1 MDTFLINIDTYLL
14 LQEAKE
20 DAEMDA
26 EIALEMAM
34 ERERKLSAA
43 SNNSSLG
50 GTYIGP
56 CPHSPGQVGR
66 TLLINQ
72 SGNWE
77 KVGCMWCLLLNSYF
91 CLINSL

>member
-1 MDTFLINIDTYLL
+1 MDVKGYYIKPLSKIHLL

-34 ERERKLSAA
+34 EGQRKLSTT
-43 SNNSSLG
+43 SSNSSVG
-50 GTYIGP
+50 GAYVGP

-66 TLLINQ
+66 TLPETTL
-72 SGNWE
+72 E
-77 KVGCMWCLLLNSYF
+77 VLLKV
-91 CLINSL
+91 